1 VLGLAR
7 SLLQLGRRGYHWL
20 LLLLL
25 LLVLLVLLLGW
36 LLLLL
41 LLLLRWW
48 LLLLLRLLIVLLP
61 RRRHRIRHRRIAR
74 HGIYASASISPGM
87 RSPARPTHKDTACAA
102 AAAGARGTRMGTSP
116 ALALVPAQ
124 ARMATGN

>member
-1 VLGLAR
+1 
-7 SLLQLGRRGYHWL
+7 LLLL

-41 LLLLRWW
+41 GRWLLGLLLG
-48 LLLLLRLLIVLLP
+48 LLVVLLP

-74 HGIYASASISPGM
+74 HGIYASASISPCTP
-87 RSPARPTHKDTACAA
+87 SSARPTHKDTACAA
-102 AAAGARGTRMGTSP
+102 AAAGARGTRTGTSP
-116 ALALVPAQ
+116 ALARVPGR
-124 ARMATGN
+124 ARTATGN